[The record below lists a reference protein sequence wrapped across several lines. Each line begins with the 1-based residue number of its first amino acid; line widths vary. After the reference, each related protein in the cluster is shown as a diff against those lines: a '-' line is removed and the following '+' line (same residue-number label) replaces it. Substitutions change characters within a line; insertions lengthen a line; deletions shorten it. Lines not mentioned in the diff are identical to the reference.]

1 MLSVPSYFARPAWSG
16 SMDAH
21 WPWGHQDHQ
30 ADPRSEGKVV
40 HPEAG
45 GAEVHRTLAPEGQ
58 RNKWAWVTDGV
69 HAGVAALEEEICQ
82 AEAAEAAVVVAAA
95 AELLLLGEIYVCENG
110 LWELERLPVR
120 MLEMWKVEAAV
131 GRRGDALQG

>member
-1 MLSVPSYFARPAWSG
+1 
-16 SMDAH
+16 MDDH
-21 WPWGHQDHQ
+21 WPLGHQDHQ

-45 GAEVHRTLAPEGQ
+45 GAEVHRTRAPEGQ
-58 RNKWAWVTDGV
+58 RNKWAWVMDGV

-82 AEAAEAAVVVAAA
+82 AEAAEAAVVVVAAGM
-95 AELLLLGEIYVCENG
+95 LLLGEIYVCENG
-110 LWELERLPVR
+110 LLELGRLAVR
-120 MLEMWKVEAAV
+120 MPEMWKVEAAV

>member
-1 MLSVPSYFARPAWSG
+1 
-16 SMDAH
+16 MDDH
-21 WPWGHQDHQ
+21 WPLGHQDHQ

-45 GAEVHRTLAPEGQ
+45 GAEVHRTRAPEGQ
-58 RNKWAWVTDGV
+58 RNKWAWVMDGV

-82 AEAAEAAVVVAAA
+82 AEAAEAAVVVVVGVGAAA
-95 AELLLLGEIYVCENG
+95 GMLLLGEICVCEN
-110 LWELERLPVR
+110 ELLELGRLPVR
-120 MLEMWKVEAAV
+120 MPEMWKVEAAV

>member
-1 MLSVPSYFARPAWSG
+1 MLSVPSYFAQPAWSG

-45 GAEVHRTLAPEGQ
+45 GVEVHRTRAPEGQ
-58 RNKWAWVTDGV
+58 RNKWAWVMDGV

-82 AEAAEAAVVVAAA
+82 AEAAEAVVVVVAAG
-95 AELLLLGEIYVCENG
+95 LLLLGEIYVCENG
-110 LWELERLPVR
+110 LLELGRLLVR
-120 MLEMWKVEAAV
+120 MPEMWKVEAAV

>member
-1 MLSVPSYFARPAWSG
+1 
-16 SMDAH
+16 MDDH
-21 WPWGHQDHQ
+21 WPLGHQDHQ

-45 GAEVHRTLAPEGQ
+45 GAEVHRIRAPEGQ
-58 RNKWAWVTDGV
+58 RNKWAWVMDGV

-82 AEAAEAAVVVAAA
+82 AEAAEAAVVVVVAAA
-95 AELLLLGEIYVCENG
+95 AGMLLLGEIYVCENG
-110 LWELERLPVR
+110 LLELGRLAVR
-120 MLEMWKVEAAV
+120 MPEMWKVEAAV